1 MVGQHTGIECANL
14 PGVQGAGP
22 GAERME
28 IDLLEVVFVYHVTSA
43 EDRAL
48 KKDKKIYI
56 YRPACIHDIAAKYQR
71 ISLFSGSSFTTGL
84 VRPSIVGIS
93 G

>member
-1 MVGQHTGIECANL
+1 MECANL

-28 IDLLEVVFVYHVTSA
+28 IDFLEVVFVYRGTSA
-43 EDRAL
+43 EDRVL

-56 YRPACIHDIAAKYQR
+56 YRPACIHDSNEISTAIHVFR
-71 ISLFSGSSFTTGL
+71 IKLYDWTGATVNRRNKWL
-84 VRPSIVGIS
+84 TKDG
-93 G
+93 GL